1 MKLKTPPYAKPI
13 IEMRKRGVHPDVVD
27 VVYSHTWPQRP
38 GPDDALIYIPAGE
51 YEPNKYH
58 FGCIA
63 GLAVMVRVVDYNIGT
78 PWLVSE
84 IAHLAAWV
92 EVRWW
97 QRDKVEY
104 IEDAALHLIQYRYR
118 PEYDGIWT
126 YAMDQ
131 AYEQRRDQLQ
141 AFYLARRA
149 GNVA

>member
-1 MKLKTPPYAKPI
+1 VKLKTPPYAKPI
-13 IEMRKRGVHPDVVD
+13 IKMRKRGVHPDVVD

-63 GLAVMVRVVDYNIGT
+63 GLAVMVRVADYNTGT

-97 QRDKVEY
+97 QHDVEY
-104 IEDAALHLIQYRYR
+104 LEDADSHLIQYRYR

-131 AYEQRRDQLQ
+131 AYEARRDALLD
-141 AFYLARRA
+141 FYERKMA
-149 GNVA
+149 GTPV

>member
-13 IEMRKRGVHPDVVD
+13 IKMRKRGVHPDVVD

-97 QRDKVEY
+97 QRDVEY
-104 IEDAALHLIQYRYR
+104 IEDAGLHLIQYRYR

-131 AYEQRRDQLQ
+131 AYEARRDALQ
-141 AFYLARRA
+141 TFYLAQRA

>member
-38 GPDDALIYIPAGE
+38 GSDDALIYIPAGE
-51 YEPNKYH
+51 YEPGKYQ
-58 FGCIA
+58 FACIA
-63 GLAVMVRVVDYNIGT
+63 GLAVAIRVADYNTGT

-97 QRDKVEY
+97 QRDVEY
-104 IEDAALHLIQYRYR
+104 IEDAGLHLIQYRYR

-126 YAMDQ
+126 YAMDT
-131 AYEQRRDQLQ
+131 AYEARRDALQ
-141 AFYLARRA
+141 TFYLTQRA
-149 GNVA
+149 GSAA